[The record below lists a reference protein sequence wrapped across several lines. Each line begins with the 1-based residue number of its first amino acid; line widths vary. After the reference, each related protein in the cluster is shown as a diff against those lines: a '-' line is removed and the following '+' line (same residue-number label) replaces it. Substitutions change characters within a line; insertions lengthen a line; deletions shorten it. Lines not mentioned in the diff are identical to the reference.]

1 MRTTGEILRKR
12 RENLGITAEKLGEMT
27 EVSQAYVTMSENN
40 TTKPSKAYLEK
51 LKKIL
56 HITESEEIEIK
67 EYEEFRRLP
76 EKYQKKLLQLDKES
90 TLKFSDVEKKFGEI
104 LKEIRLAN
112 GDTLQSLA
120 EKSSIVFTY
129 IDKMEKGLRPINK
142 NNLEKLIK
150 VYPLYKKKLEK
161 AYLNEVLPDILK
173 NDSFILKKE

>member
-1 MRTTGEILRKR
+1 MV
-12 RENLGITAEKLGEMT
+12 TA
-27 EVSQAYVTMSENN
+27 
-40 TTKPSKAYLEK
+40 
-51 LKKIL
+51 
-56 HITESEEIEIK
+56 
-67 EYEEFRRLP
+67 
-76 EKYQKKLLQLDKES
+76 
-90 TLKFSDVEKKFGEI
+90 VEKKFGEI

-173 NDSFILKKE
+173 NDSFILKKEWQ